1 MTSEEI
7 IKKYYDLSR
16 RWDRAF
22 HVKMR
27 TSNECTYLWDQ
38 LDARQKQRNELVL
51 KLADQEL
58 KEIKEEYD
66 SFLDTEWVKKND
78 D

>member
-27 TSNECTYLWDQ
+27 TSNAHVYLWDQ
-38 LDARQKQRNELVL
+38 LDERSKQRNEIVL

-66 SFLDTEWVKKND
+66 SFLETEWVIKE
-78 D
+78 